1 MKVEKNQ
8 TMEQGGLK
16 MKARGLKNE
25 VGCLRLI
32 SQEEGEEDVQSKA
45 EKKEDTASLRLK
57 ER

>member
-1 MKVEKNQ
+1 
-8 TMEQGGLK
+8 